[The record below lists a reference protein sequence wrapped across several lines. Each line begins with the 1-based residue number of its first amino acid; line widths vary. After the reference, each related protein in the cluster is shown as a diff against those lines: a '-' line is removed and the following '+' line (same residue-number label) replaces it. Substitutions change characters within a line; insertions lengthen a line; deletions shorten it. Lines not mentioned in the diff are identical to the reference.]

1 MITSWNDPIASLR
14 RAQTEEAAAAPPPV
28 VEGALQGLAKT
39 GSEDGAASKTPGEVQ
54 QAEQAGVT
62 GLEEVEFGAGR
73 ISVDDKQMIN
83 CRADLNQLVPFKYQW
98 AWQKYLDA
106 CANHW
111 MPQEVNMTADIALW
125 KSADGLTE
133 DERIIIKRNLGFFAS
148 AGPILVAGDKAHG
161 TWYQQ
166 EELHGK
172 DGGKRFVV
180 GRYED
185 DYVKVDGR
193 WYFQKRVY
201 EVLKSEETG

>member
-1 MITSWNDPIASLR
+1 MITSWDDPIASLR
-14 RAQTEEAAAAPPPV
+14 RAQTEEAAAPPPV
-28 VEGALQGLAKT
+28 VEGALQGLAET
-39 GSEDGAASKTPGEVQ
+39 GEEDGAASKTPGEVQ

-133 DERIIIKRNLGFFAS
+133 DERVIIKRNPGLLRLRRFLG
-148 AGPILVAGDKAHG
+148 GEQLGV
-161 TWYQQ
+161 
-166 EELHGK
+166 
-172 DGGKRFVV
+172 GG
-180 GRYED
+180 
-185 DYVKVDGR
+185 
-193 WYFQKRVY
+193 
-201 EVLKSEETG
+201 L